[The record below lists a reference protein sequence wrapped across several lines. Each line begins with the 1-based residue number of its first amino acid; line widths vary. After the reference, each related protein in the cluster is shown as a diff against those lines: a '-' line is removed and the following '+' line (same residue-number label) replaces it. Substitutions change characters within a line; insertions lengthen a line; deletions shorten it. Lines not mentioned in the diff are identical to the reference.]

1 MTGARNNL
9 RKQAFTQIKWLPQVV
24 MKTKCPVYIVDDDRQ
39 VRRHLVRLLRA
50 QTFDPI
56 PFSSSRDF
64 IDALGFLRAGIAVL
78 ELRLA
83 DMNGMIVQEELLSL
97 RPDIPII
104 MMAAS
109 ADIPTA
115 VHVIKKGAV
124 DFLEKPFADSQIL
137 KLLTNVQ
144 PLLKDRI
151 ESKKRKDSA
160 MDQLHSLTKRERD
173 IIWALGTHRSN
184 RAVAEELHLSI
195 RTIEMHRA
203 SIMKKFGA
211 KRYSDISHILFDAGI
226 EDKFQEIYNK

>member
-1 MTGARNNL
+1 MIGARNYL
-9 RKQAFTQIKWLPQVV
+9 SGQAFTHIQWLPQVV
-24 MKTKCPVYIVDDDRQ
+24 MSTKCPVYIVDEDRQ
-39 VRRHLVRLLRA
+39 VRKHLVRLLREQA
-50 QTFDPI
+50 FDPI

-64 IDALGFLRAGIAVL
+64 LEALGFLAAGIAVL

-104 MMAAS
+104 MMTAS

-137 KLLTNVQ
+137 KVLTNVQ

-160 MDQLHSLTKRERD
+160 MGQLYSLTKRERD
-173 IIWALGTHRSN
+173 IIWALGTHRSS
-184 RAVAEELHLSI
+184 RAVAEELHLST

-211 KRYSDISHILFDAGI
+211 KRFSDIPHILFDAGI
-226 EDKFQEIYNK
+226 DDKLQEIYKK